1 MTPRKKLGLSIMI
14 SGALGIIVGFV
25 VFKTTATPVFLDV
38 IITAAVTVIG
48 SMLGVIIT
56 KPDVPA

>member
-14 SGALGIIVGFV
+14 SGALGIVVGFIV
-25 VFKTTATPVFLDV
+25 YKTTATPVFVDV
-38 IITAAVTVIG
+38 LITAAVTVIG
-48 SMLGVIIT
+48 SILGVVIT